1 MAPDLSS
8 SCAPFDAAIV
18 NSPAAPAA
26 PRTWSGPFARWPRT
40 SDALLAIAVFLAALF
55 VTEAPDGDLTVRP
68 APLGA
73 VAVYAVAAGALYWRR
88 RRPLAALAV
97 VLPAMAV
104 SAALGYEDLSGIA
117 IILLYGLARYVGS
130 DRLAL
135 AGIGAVT
142 VVVVV
147 AGLAGGQP
155 AADVWLP
162 VSAALL
168 AWSVGRWVRLRGLH
182 AAASE
187 REHAADVRRAAA
199 EERARIARELH
210 DVVAHQVSLM
220 TVQAGAAKIVLD
232 RDPDRA
238 RTAMQEVENVG
249 RVALGELRH
258 LLDVLRPDRG
268 ADRLGPQPG
277 LTDLPGLVR
286 RMAEAGLDVSLTM
299 DGAPVRLPA
308 PVDLSAFRI
317 VQEALTNVL
326 RHAGPGTPTDVRIS
340 AVTDRVTI
348 EVLDRGPR
356 ITTVPAAGHG
366 IAGMR
371 ERATLLGG
379 RLDAAPHPQ
388 GGFQVVASLPTGA
401 GG

>member
-1 MAPDLSS
+1 VSP
-8 SCAPFDAAIV
+8 
-18 NSPAAPAA
+18 PAAPPAR
-26 PRTWSGPFARWPRT
+26 RTWSGPFARWPRT
-40 SDALLAIAVFLAALF
+40 CDALLAVGVFLTTLF
-55 VTEAPDGDLTVRP
+55 VTEAPGGDLTVRP
-68 APLGA
+68 VGEAPIGA
-73 VAVYAVAAGALYWRR
+73 VAVFAVAAGALYWRR

-104 SAALGYEDLSGIA
+104 SAALGYEDLTGIA
-117 IILLYGLARYVGS
+117 IILLYGVARYVGP

-135 AGIGAVT
+135 SGLAAV
-142 VVVVV
+142 VVFVVV
-147 AGLAGGQP
+147 AGLVGGLP
-155 AADVWLP
+155 AAGIWLP
-162 VSAALL
+162 VSVALL
-168 AWSVGRWVRLRGLH
+168 AWSAGRWVRLRGLH
-182 AAASE
+182 TAAGE
-187 REHAADVRRAAA
+187 REHAADIRRAAA

-238 RTAMQEVENVG
+238 RTAMQEVEDAG
-249 RVALGELRH
+249 RQALGELRH
-258 LLDVLRPDRG
+258 LLDVLRPDTDAAG
-268 ADRLGPQPG
+268 LVPQPG
-277 LTDLPGLVR
+277 LTDLPGLVQ

-299 DGAPVRLPA
+299 DGAPARLPA
-308 PVDLSAFRI
+308 QVDLSAFRI

-326 RHAGPGTPTDVRIS
+326 RHAGPGTPTEVRIS
-340 AVTDRVTI
+340 AVTDRGGDRVTI

-379 RLDAAPHPQ
+379 RLDAVPDPH

-401 GG
+401 GR